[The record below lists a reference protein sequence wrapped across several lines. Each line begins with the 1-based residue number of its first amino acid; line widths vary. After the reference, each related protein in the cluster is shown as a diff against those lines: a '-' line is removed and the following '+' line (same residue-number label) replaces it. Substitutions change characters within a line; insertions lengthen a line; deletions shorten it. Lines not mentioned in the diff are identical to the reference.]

1 LIDLAPDLNGLN
13 QLALVESGTHM
24 IYKILRSVIG
34 FVLLFL
40 NSNIGLAQRPD
51 GGPTGERPT
60 GRLLKGIVV
69 DELSNPVPYASVTL
83 RTSRD
88 STFLRGTAT
97 DLEGKFELNVRPGN
111 YEVTVSFIAYRD
123 SKQNVDLREGDVDLG
138 KVLLQ
143 PKTELMD
150 EVVVAAKK
158 SYMELSL
165 DKRVYNVGQDPNNAG
180 SNAQQILET
189 VPSVQV
195 DVDGTVSLRGST
207 NVRILIDGKPS
218 GLTGISTQDALR
230 QLPGSL
236 IEKIEVIT
244 NASAKYD
251 AEGDAGILN
260 IVLKKEKRSGFNGS
274 FEVNTGY
281 PHNHG
286 GSANI
291 NYRKGK
297 VNFFGSLGAQYKQ
310 NPGGGRSYQQ
320 FILEDTTFAYER
332 IRKQD
337 RGGVSG
343 NARFG
348 IDYFVNEKTN
358 ITASGLYGRAWNENN
373 SELNYTDIDEAG
385 IVTQLVERTEEEIEN
400 TQNVEANLNFRR
412 TFKIPDQL
420 LTADVR
426 WFLSEGLENADLFE
440 QGNNYDLT
448 QRTNNLEN
456 ERNWLFQTDYVHPFK
471 DKFKLETGLK
481 ATLRRLDNNYLVEQ
495 QNDSTM
501 EWETLSQFDNNFI
514 FDENVYAAY
523 LMASGKLKRFS
534 MQGGLRVEYSDV
546 TTELRKTNERN
557 NRKYVSFFPTAHFS
571 YEFSSNNSLQLSYS
585 RRIRRPGFRE
595 LIPFMSLS
603 DNRNIRAGNPNILPV
618 FTHSAE
624 LGHLKTWMNGTLLS
638 TIYYRHSD
646 GVIENIARADSTGII
661 TSFPVNLSTS
671 DAAGLELSFSY
682 SIFKWW
688 RTTLNANL
696 YYSKTNGKYEE
707 QLFYAETFAANGRFT
722 TKWTVWKKL
731 DIQTSFMYHAPQA
744 TPQGRSLSM
753 YSWDAGL
760 ALDVLKGNGTITFSA
775 RDLLNSRRRR
785 WEVNT
790 PTLVSTNDFQWR
802 ARQFVLSFS
811 YRLNQKKK
819 RGGRGDGGGSGGS
832 DDGGAE
838 F

>member
-1 LIDLAPDLNGLN
+1 MTN
-13 QLALVESGTHM
+13 
-24 IYKILRSVIG
+24 KILQP
-34 FVLLFL
+34 FVTFCVLMLISHSLF
-40 NSNIGLAQRPD
+40 AQRPE
-51 GGPTGERPT
+51 GGPAGERPM
-60 GRLLKGIVV
+60 GRLLQGIVV
-69 DELSNPVPYASVTL
+69 DELSNPVPYASVAL
-83 RTSRD
+83 RSKKD
-88 STFLRGTAT
+88 STFLKGTAS
-97 DLEGKFELNVRPGN
+97 DLDGKFELRVRPGV
-111 YEVTVSFIAYRD
+111 YELTVSFISY
-123 SKQNVDLREGDVDLG
+123 KETKLNVDLREADVDIG
-138 KVLLQ
+138 NIKLQ
-143 PKTELMD
+143 PKTELID
-150 EVVVAAKK
+150 EVVVTAKK
-158 SYMELSL
+158 SYMELTL

-180 SNAQQILET
+180 SNAQEILET

-230 QLPGSL
+230 QLPGSQ

-260 IVLKKEKRSGFNGS
+260 IVLKKEKRSGLNGS

-286 GSANI
+286 GSANL

-297 VNFFGSLGAQYKQ
+297 VNFFGSIGAQYRQ
-310 NPGGGRSYQQ
+310 SPGSGRSYQQ
-320 FILEDTTFAYER
+320 FLLEDTTFSYER
-332 IRKQD
+332 TRNQV
-337 RGGVSG
+337 RGGLSG

-348 IDYFVNEKTN
+348 VDYFVNDKTN
-358 ITASGLYGRAWNENN
+358 ITASGLYGKAWNKNN
-373 SELNYTDIDEAG
+373 SVLNYTDLDENG
-385 IVTQLVERTEEEIEN
+385 TITQLVERTEDEIEN

-412 TFKIPDQL
+412 TFKTTDQL
-420 LTADVR
+420 LTADMR
-426 WFLSEGLENADLFE
+426 WFLSEDSEDAALFE
-440 QGNNYDLT
+440 QGNDYNLT
-448 QRTNNLEN
+448 QRTGNLEN

-471 DKFKLETGLK
+471 DKVKLETGMK
-481 ATLRRLDNNYLVEQ
+481 ATLRRIDNKYVVEQ

-501 EWETLSQFDNNFI
+501 DWLTLSQFDNNFI

-523 LMASGKLKRFS
+523 MIASGKVKRLS

-546 TTELRKTNERN
+546 TTELRKTNVRN
-557 NRKYVSFFPTAHFS
+557 NRKYISFFPSAHLS
-571 YEFSSNNSLQLSYS
+571 YEFPSNNSLQLSYS
-585 RRIRRPGFRE
+585 RRINRPGFRE

-603 DNRNIRAGNPNILPV
+603 DNRNLRVGNPNIQPV

-624 LGHLKTWMNGTLLS
+624 IGHLKTWSNGTLLS
-638 TIYYRHSD
+638 SVYYRHSD
-646 GVIENIARADSTGII
+646 GVTQNISRSDSSGII
-661 TSFPVNLSTS
+661 TTFPVNLSTS
-671 DAAGLELSFSY
+671 DAAGLEFSFSY
-682 SIFKWW
+682 SLFKWW

-722 TKWTVWKKL
+722 SKWTVWKKL
-731 DIQTSFMYHAPQA
+731 DVQTSFMYHAPQT

-753 YSWDAGL
+753 YSWDVGL
-760 ALDVLKGNGTITFSA
+760 ALDVLKGNATITFSA

-819 RGGRGDGGGSGGS
+819 RGGRGEGGGGGS
-832 DDGGAE
+832 DDGGGD

>member
-1 LIDLAPDLNGLN
+1 
-13 QLALVESGTHM
+13 M
-24 IYKILRSVIG
+24 RFKILQRIL
-34 FVLLFL
+34 VLCVMMLV
-40 NSNIGLAQRPD
+40 SNAILAQRPD
-51 GGPTGERPT
+51 GLPPEEKPIR
-60 GRLLKGIVV
+60 RSLQGIVV

-83 RTSRD
+83 RSSRD
-88 STFLRGTAT
+88 STFLKGTAT
-97 DLEGKFELNVRPGN
+97 DPDGKFQLYVRPGR
-111 YEVTVSFIAYRD
+111 YELTVSFIAYRET
-123 SKQNVDLREGDVDLG
+123 KQNVDLREADLDVG
-138 KVLLQ
+138 KLVLQ
-143 PKTELMD
+143 PKSELID
-150 EVVVAAKK
+150 EVVVEAKK
-158 SYMELSL
+158 SYMELTL

-180 SNAQQILET
+180 SNAQEILET

-230 QLPGSL
+230 QLPGSQ

-260 IVLKKEKRSGFNGS
+260 IVLKKEKRIGLNGS

-286 GSANI
+286 GSANL

-297 VNFFGSLGAQYKQ
+297 VNFFGSLGAQYRQ
-310 NPGGGRSYQQ
+310 NPGGGRSFQQ

-332 IRKQD
+332 VRKQE

-358 ITASGLYGRAWNENN
+358 ITASGSYGRAWNENN
-373 SELNYTDIDEAG
+373 SELNYTDIDENG
-385 IVTQLVERTEEEIEN
+385 TVTQLVERTEDEIEN
-400 TQNVEANLNFRR
+400 SQNIEANLNFRR
-412 TFKIPDQL
+412 TFKVPDQL

-426 WFLSEGLENADLFE
+426 WFLSENPERADLSE
-440 QGNNYDLT
+440 QGYDYALT

-456 ERNWLFQTDYVHPFK
+456 ERNWLIQTDYVHPFN
-471 DKFKLETGLK
+471 DKLKLETGLK
-481 ATLRRLDNNYLVEQ
+481 ATLRRIDNAYLVEQ
-495 QNDSTM
+495 QNDSTLN
-501 EWETLSQFDNNFI
+501 WEALSQFDNNFV

-523 LMASGKLKRFS
+523 LTASGKLKKLS

-546 TTELRKTNERN
+546 TTELRRTNERN

-571 YEFSSNNSLQLSYS
+571 YELPLNNSLQLSYS

-603 DNRNIRAGNPNILPV
+603 DNRNIRMGNPNILPV

-624 LGHLKTWMNGTLLS
+624 LGHLKTWSNGTLLS

-646 GVIENIARADSTGII
+646 GVTENIARSDSSGII
-661 TSFPVNLSTS
+661 TTFPVNLSTS

-682 SIFKWW
+682 SLFKWW

-722 TKWTVWKKL
+722 SKWTIWKKL
-731 DIQTSFMYHAPQA
+731 DVQTSFMYHAPQN

-819 RGGRGDGGGSGGS
+819 RGGRGDGGSGAGS
-832 DDGGAE
+832 DDGGGE